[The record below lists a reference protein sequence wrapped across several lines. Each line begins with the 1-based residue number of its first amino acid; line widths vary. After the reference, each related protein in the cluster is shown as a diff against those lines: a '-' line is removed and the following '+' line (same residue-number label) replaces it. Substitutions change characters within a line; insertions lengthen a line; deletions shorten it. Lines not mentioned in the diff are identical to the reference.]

1 MPPPS
6 RIRAALERFAQSSK
20 LFMLLDD
27 HGRDRLAACGTVEYR
42 ATGSTIVRQGEVGD
56 TFYLIAAG
64 EVRVL
69 VSDGKGA
76 EPHEVA
82 RLAAGQFFG
91 EMAVLGRQP
100 RSATVEAATSCELVR
115 FGREPV
121 MAILVD
127 YPAAR
132 EVVGAVGLSR
142 SEANLE
148 RASAAGDGGLSA
160 LLEGDDDEL
169 PTIDADDDEE
179 EKGKP

>member
-6 RIRAALERFAQSSK
+6 RIRAALDRFAQSSK

-27 HGRDRLAACGTVEYR
+27 AGRDRLAACGTVEYR
-42 ATGSTIVRQGEVGD
+42 ASGSTIVRQGEVGD

-76 EPHEVA
+76 AAREVA
-82 RLAAGQFFG
+82 RLGAGQFFG

-121 MAILVD
+121 MAILAD

-142 SEANLE
+142 SEANLD
-148 RASAAGDGGLSA
+148 RQSAAGDGGLSA
-160 LLEGDDDEL
+160 LLEGEEEEIVL
-169 PTIDADDDEE
+169 IDADVDAEDE
-179 EKGKP
+179 GQT

>member
-6 RIRAALERFAQSSK
+6 RIRAALERFAESSK

-27 HGRDRLAACGTVEYR
+27 VGRDRLAACGTVEYR
-42 ATGSTIVRQGEVGD
+42 ASGSTIVRQGEVGD

-64 EVRVL
+64 EVSVL
-69 VSDGKGA
+69 VSDNKGA
-76 EPHEVA
+76 TPHEVA
-82 RLAAGQFFG
+82 RLGSGQFFG

-100 RSATVEAATSCELVR
+100 RSATVAAATSCELVR

-142 SEANLE
+142 NEANLE
-148 RASAAGDGGLSA
+148 RASASGDVGLSA
-160 LLEGDDDEL
+160 LLEGDDEDVL
-169 PTIDADDDEE
+169 AIGGDDAEE
-179 EKGKP
+179 EGKP